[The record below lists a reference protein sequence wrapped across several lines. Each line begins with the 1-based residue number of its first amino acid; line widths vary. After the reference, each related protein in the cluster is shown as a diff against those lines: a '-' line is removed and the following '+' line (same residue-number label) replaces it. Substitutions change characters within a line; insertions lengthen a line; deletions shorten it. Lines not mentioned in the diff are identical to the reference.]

1 MKIVLAGGTGFL
13 GRPLAT
19 ELASRGH
26 QVVVLSRES
35 KPPETSGIRYAAWQ
49 PDGSSSGVW
58 AREIDGAEGIVNLA
72 GAGIADRRWSEAR
85 KRELLESRVLS
96 TRSLVSAVRAANTR
110 PSVFVQG
117 SAIGYYGTSDT
128 QTFDESFP
136 PGRDFFGDLAQAW
149 EAEAQPIGSLG
160 CRLVFIRSGVA
171 LEKDGGALAE
181 MQRPFKF
188 FAGGPVASGRQYLS
202 WIHRDDWIA
211 MVVWALETPSVSGV
225 FNATAPEPVTNA
237 VFSKALGRALH
248 RPSWIPA
255 PAFAL
260 CVMFGKE
267 FADIALINGQR
278 VVPAHA
284 QALGFSFK
292 HPTIESA
299 LAAIYR

>member
-1 MKIVLAGGTGFL
+1 MESGA
-13 GRPLAT
+13 
-19 ELASRGH
+19 H
-26 QVVVLSRES
+26 LSLR
-35 KPPETSGIRYAAWQ
+35 
-49 PDGSSSGVW
+49 
-58 AREIDGAEGIVNLA
+58 
-72 GAGIADRRWSEAR
+72 AD
-85 KRELLESRVLS
+85 
-96 TRSLVSAVRAANTR
+96 
-110 PSVFVQG
+110 
-117 SAIGYYGTSDT
+117 
-128 QTFDESFP
+128 
-136 PGRDFFGDLAQAW
+136 GDLAVSW
-149 EAEAQPIGSLG
+149 EAEAHPVASLG
-160 CRLVFIRSGVA
+160 SRLVFIRTGIV

-188 FAGGPVASGRQYLS
+188 FAGGPIASGRQYLS

-211 MVVWALETPSVSGV
+211 MVVWALEAPSVSGV

-260 CVMFGKE
+260 RVMFGKE

-284 QALGFSFK
+284 QSLGFSFK

-299 LAAIYR
+299 LAAIYK